1 MLTHHFS
8 TPTDPA
14 RVVVLGARGFVG
26 AALVAALNAAGVPV
40 LALGSADLD
49 LAAEGAGAALSDRL
63 RPDDAVVF
71 LSALTPDKGRGIA
84 PYMANQRMGAAVA
97 EAVERVS
104 PAHLVYLSSDAVY
117 PMTQG
122 LVNERTSADCTDLYG
137 VMHRSREL
145 MMAAAFRGPL
155 AVLRPTLIY
164 GAADTHNSYGPNRL
178 RRAARKDGR
187 ITLFGEGEETRDHI
201 LVDDVVA
208 LLLLVLRHRSAGLL
222 NLATGR
228 SISYRDLAD
237 KVAALF
243 ETPVE
248 VAGTPRQNAV
258 THRHFDVTALL
269 RAFPDFTFKTLD
281 EGLAKAHR
289 DMMAHEA
296 TAGA

>member
-1 MLTHHFS
+1 MLTHHFAD
-8 TPTDPA
+8 PADPA

-26 AALVAALNAAGVPV
+26 GTLVAALENVGIPV

-49 LAAEGAGAALSDRL
+49 LAAEGAGSALAGRL
-63 RPDDAVVF
+63 QPEDSLVF

-84 PYMANQRMGAAVA
+84 SYLANQRMGAAVA
-97 EAVERVS
+97 EAVERVT

-117 PMTQG
+117 PMTAG
-122 LVNERTSADCTDLYG
+122 LVNEESPADCTDLYG
-137 VMHRSREL
+137 VMHRAREL
-145 MMAAAFRGPL
+145 MMAASCRAPL

-201 LVDDVVA
+201 LVDDAVA
-208 LLLLVLRHRSAGLL
+208 LILRVLRHRSAGLL

-228 SISYRDLAD
+228 SVSYRDLAD

-243 ETPVE
+243 DTPVE
-248 VAGTPRQNAV
+248 VVGTSRQNPV

-269 RAFPDFTFKTLD
+269 RAFPGFAFTPLD

-289 DMMAHEA
+289 EMMA
-296 TAGA
+296 GA